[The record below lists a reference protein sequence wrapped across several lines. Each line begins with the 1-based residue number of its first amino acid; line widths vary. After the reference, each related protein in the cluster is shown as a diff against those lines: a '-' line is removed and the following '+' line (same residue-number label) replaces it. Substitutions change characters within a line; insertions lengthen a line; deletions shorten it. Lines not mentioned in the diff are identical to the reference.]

1 MGYKKAYR
9 GIDISLYQ
17 GEPDFRAVKNAGMDF
32 VILKA
37 SQGRTAEYNAPFEVP
52 NFRTIIQRLSSQGGL
67 YAGAYH
73 YFCARNEN
81 EADEEADFFIKL
93 VSEYRFDLQL
103 WAALDV
109 EDSGFLPSDKAK
121 LTALVARF
129 CGKVKAAGLRPM
141 VYANS
146 WWLDSRFDSPAG
158 VPVWEANWSSGKLP
172 ERCRMWQYSSTG
184 RVGGINGNVDMNV
197 AFDIIGDANSD
208 GSVDMKDVIRVIRS
222 VSGWD
227 VKIDESQADVNSDGY
242 VNMKDIIQTIR
253 TLGEDGK

>member
-37 SQGRTAEYNAPFEVP
+37 SQGRTAEYNAPFEDP
-52 NFRTIIQRLSSQGGL
+52 KFRTNIKRLSSQGGL

-73 YFCARNEN
+73 YFCARNEK

-184 RVGGINGNVDMNV
+184 RVVGINGNVDMNV

-208 GSVDMKDVIRVIRS
+208 GSVDMKDVISCDKLRV
-222 VSGWD
+222 G
-227 VKIDESQADVNSDGY
+227 AN
-242 VNMKDIIQTIR
+242 NP
-253 TLGEDGK
+253 

>member
-37 SQGRTAEYNAPFEVP
+37 SQGRTAEYNAPFEDP
-52 NFRTIIQRLSSQGGL
+52 KFRTNIKRLSSQGGL

-73 YFCARNEN
+73 YFCARNEK

-109 EDSGFLPSDKAK
+109 EDS
-121 LTALVARF
+121 
-129 CGKVKAAGLRPM
+129 
-141 VYANS
+141 
-146 WWLDSRFDSPAG
+146 
-158 VPVWEANWSSGKLP
+158 
-172 ERCRMWQYSSTG
+172 
-184 RVGGINGNVDMNV
+184 
-197 AFDIIGDANSD
+197 
-208 GSVDMKDVIRVIRS
+208 
-222 VSGWD
+222 
-227 VKIDESQADVNSDGY
+227 
-242 VNMKDIIQTIR
+242 
-253 TLGEDGK
+253 